1 MGLDEWLRN
10 AKEKDASDLYI
21 KTEAP
26 PTMRIYNQLVPIDHA
41 PLTPPE
47 TEAIAF
53 SIMSEAHKRVFARD
67 LQVNLAYWKPEL
79 GRYRVNIYWQK
90 ETIAA
95 VFREV
100 KLNVPSFEE
109 LRLPKLLAGLALER
123 RGLILVTGAAG
134 TGKST
139 TMAAIIDYRNRNTP
153 GHIVT
158 IEDPIEFLH
167 QDHMSLV
174 SQREIGID
182 ANSYSDALKDG
193 LRQTPDVIVIGE
205 MRDYETV
212 LAALHFAETG
222 HLVLSTLH
230 SSNTTAAV
238 ERLLSFYPPQARPQA
253 STEIALNLKAVISQ
267 ILLPRQDGSGLIL
280 ATEVLVNSPHVRD
293 VIGTMN
299 FNQIG
304 TAIQRGTYDGMQT
317 FDQSIYDLFSQGF
330 ISADD
335 AVANAQSPS
344 EMKLRFKGLLGKDY

>member
-1 MGLDEWLRN
+1 MGLDQWLQN

-21 KTEAP
+21 KADAP
-26 PTMRIYNQLVPIDHA
+26 PTMRIYNQLVPIEHA

-47 TEAIAF
+47 TEAIAS
-53 SIMSEAHKRVFARD
+53 SIMSEAQKKVFARD
-67 LQVNLAYWKPEL
+67 LQVNLAYWRPEL
-79 GRYRVNIYWQK
+79 GRYRVNVYRQK

-100 KLNVPSFEE
+100 KLTIPSFEQ
-109 LRLPKLLAGLALER
+109 LRLPKLLAGLSLER

-139 TMAAIIDYRNRNTP
+139 TMAAIIDYRNRKMP

-182 ANSYSDALKDG
+182 ANSYSDALRDG

-238 ERLLSFYPPQARPQA
+238 ERLLSFYPPQSRPQA
-253 STEIALNLKAVISQ
+253 STEIALNLKAIISQ

-280 ATEVLVNSPHVRD
+280 AAEVLINSPHVRD

-317 FDQSIYDLFSQGF
+317 FDQSIYDLFSQGL

-335 AVANAQSPS
+335 AIANAQSPS
-344 EMKLRFKGLLGKDY
+344 EMKLRFKGLLG